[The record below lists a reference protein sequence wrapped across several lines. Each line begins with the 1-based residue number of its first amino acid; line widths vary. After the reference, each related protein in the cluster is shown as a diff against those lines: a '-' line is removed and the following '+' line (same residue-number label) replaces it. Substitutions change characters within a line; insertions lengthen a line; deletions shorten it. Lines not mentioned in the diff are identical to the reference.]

1 MNLFICLNMSE
12 FILNGCEKC
21 EGCKNDCCFN
31 RRDCGDTHIFNNLT
45 REELRYL
52 MDNKRQIKFRPGETV
67 IKQNTPLTHLICI
80 RSGIAKVVSEGPKGK
95 NLILHII
102 KENNIFTGGGAIVD
116 DFRHFTVAAVTDV
129 DCCFIDTS
137 KLFTLLTKNSTF
149 AVALLKHCN
158 SQHLKMLSTLI
169 NLTHKYM
176 PGRVAD
182 TLLYLKNQ
190 VFVTNPYKFI
200 FTKQELADMSGMT
213 KESFIRSLK
222 ELEESGIIRQ
232 SRNTM
237 EIIRE
242 GELTEISRN
251 G

>member
-1 MNLFICLNMSE
+1 MSKLEVKSLND
-12 FILNGCEKC
+12 CEKC
-21 EGCKNDCCFN
+21 EGCKYDCCFN
-31 RRDCGDTHIFNNLT
+31 RENCGDTHIFNNLSK
-45 REELRYL
+45 EELRFL
-52 MDNKRQIKFRPGETV
+52 MGNKRQIQFRPGETV

-95 NLILHII
+95 NLIIQII
-102 KENNIFTGGGAIVD
+102 KENNIFTGGGAIID
-116 DFRHFTVAAVTDV
+116 DFRHFTVAAVTNV
-129 DCCFIDTS
+129 ECCFIDTAR
-137 KLFTLLTKNSTF
+137 LFTLLTKNSTF
-149 AVALLKHCN
+149 AIELLKHCN
-158 SQHLKMLSTLI
+158 TQHIKMLNTLI

-190 VFVTNPYKFI
+190 VFSSNPYQFV

-222 ELEESGIIRQ
+222 ELELSGIIRH
-232 SRNTM
+232 SRNSV
-237 EIIRE
+237 EIIKE
-242 GELTEISRN
+242 EELGEISKN